1 MSQVDAIEVA
11 AVLGFQ
17 QPVRVD
23 FAAVRWLVS
32 LYDAYTS
39 LAAKHKLPIVHS
51 TYQCVIFYCADIR
64 NGWFPPTQSQL
75 SMDKWK
81 SRKFM
86 GVGYNRG
93 IV

>member
-11 AVLGFQ
+11 AVRVPGFH
-17 QPVRVD
+17 QPARLD
-23 FAAVRWLVS
+23 FAAVRLLVS

-51 TYQCVIFYCADIR
+51 TCQCDCPDIR
-64 NGWFPPTQSQL
+64 NGWFPPTESQL

-81 SRKFM
+81 SRMFM
-86 GVGYNRG
+86 GAGYNRG